1 MSILSLIESWI
12 EDEDKVLD
20 LGCGDGKILA
30 ELKLKKNIAALGV
43 EIEDKNIETCL
54 IKGINVIEQNI
65 DNGLSNFTDDSFEIV
80 IMSHTIQVLKKPEYA
95 LREITRIG
103 SKCIVTIPNF
113 GNWRSRLALLFTG
126 KMPITN
132 ELPDRWNETPNIH
145 LCTLKDFEDLCE
157 DIEIIIEERIS
168 VNSKNEEKWYLNL
181 WPNLLSSSAIYKISK

>member
-80 IMSHTIQVLKKPEYA
+80 IMSQTIQVLKKPD
-95 LREITRIG
+95 
-103 SKCIVTIPNF
+103 F

>member
-1 MSILSLIESWI
+1 MS
-12 EDEDKVLD
+12 
-20 LGCGDGKILA
+20 
-30 ELKLKKNIAALGV
+30 
-43 EIEDKNIETCL
+43 
-54 IKGINVIEQNI
+54 Q
-65 DNGLSNFTDDSFEIV
+65 
-80 IMSHTIQVLKKPEYA
+80 TIQVLKKPEYA

-103 SKCIVTIPNF
+103 NKCIVTIPNF

-132 ELPDRWNETPNIH
+132 ELPDRWNDTPNIH

-157 DIEIIIEERIS
+157 DIEITIEERIS